1 MVYKLIFITDL
12 DYVQSI
18 KLLGD
23 GLLSV
28 GRTSCLFNCLY
39 IIFWSLRDDT
49 LSLGCTCPKLYIH
62 SLGPNKIHILFLS
75 QQILNLSRFIE
86 NSIKR
91 VSACNKT

>member
-1 MVYKLIFITDL
+1 MVYKLIFIINL

-39 IIFWSLRDDT
+39 IIFWSLRDDL
-49 LSLGCTCPKLYIH
+49 LSLGCTCPKIQGFNDGVKQEG
-62 SLGPNKIHILFLS
+62 S
-75 QQILNLSRFIE
+75 
-86 NSIKR
+86 SII
-91 VSACNKT
+91 VP